1 MSMKVVYIKD
11 TPDHKAGWEGF
22 IPRNLGR
29 RLCQQE
35 ITVPYSVKDY
45 HLGYLEMIKKQR
57 GKNKPIKVPRKKA
70 VSVLSETKETAI
82 VEN

>member
-22 IPRNLGR
+22 ISRSLGR

-35 ITVPYSVKDY
+35 ITVPSSVKDF
-45 HLGYLEMIKKQR
+45 HLGYLEMIKKKR
-57 GKNKPIKVPRKKA
+57 KKPKKDPQKKA
-70 VSVLSETKETAI
+70 VSIKSETREKAI
-82 VEN
+82 T

>member
-22 IPRNLGR
+22 ISRSLGR

-35 ITVPYSVKDY
+35 ITVPSSIKDF
-45 HLGYLEMIKKQR
+45 HLGYLEMIKKKR
-57 GKNKPIKVPRKKA
+57 GKKKPEKEPRKKA
-70 VSVLSETKETAI
+70 VSVKSETREKAI
-82 VEN
+82 T

>member
-22 IPRNLGR
+22 ISRSLGR

-45 HLGYLEMIKKQR
+45 HLGYLKMMKKKR
-57 GKNKPIKVPRKKA
+57 VDKKPEKAPRKKA
-70 VSVLSETKETAI
+70 VSAVVETREKAI
-82 VEN
+82 T

>member
-11 TPDHKAGWEGF
+11 TPDHEAGWEGF
-22 IPRNLGR
+22 ISRNLGR

-45 HLGYLEMIKKQR
+45 HLGYLEMMKKKR
-57 GKNKPIKVPRKKA
+57 GKKKPEKEPRKKA
-70 VSVLSETKETAI
+70 VSAVAETREKAI
-82 VEN
+82 T